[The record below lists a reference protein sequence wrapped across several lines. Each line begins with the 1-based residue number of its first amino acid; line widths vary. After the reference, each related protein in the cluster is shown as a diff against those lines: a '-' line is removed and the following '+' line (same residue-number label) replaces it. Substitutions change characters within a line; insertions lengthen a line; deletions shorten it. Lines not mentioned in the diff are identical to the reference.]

1 MAIVTIDGI
10 PVYQALVGAAD
21 TGMLRISLV
30 DDPAVQ
36 SDFVAFAA
44 QRKALS
50 YAVEDEEKRLVLGV
64 VMRADFPIYRRD
76 AKMGEYYII
85 YSADTIRQMAEKYLL
100 DGRQNEVNLMH
111 VDGSEVDGV
120 DMVQYFIKDSAKG
133 VAPAGFDGIADGSLF
148 AEFHVVNDEVWDAIK
163 AGTYKG
169 FSLEGIF
176 DLAPETDRGLV
187 EDIVDALDG
196 VFRKIFKPLKYE
208 KMTKVKGLLAR
219 LAKALVEMGNITT
232 DKGILAWDGDED
244 LKAGDAVY
252 IEDENGERSKP
263 EDGDY
268 TTEDGK
274 VIVVADGTVSEIRDL
289 EAQVAPEEGAETFG
303 SVATDKG
310 SLEWDGEE
318 DLKAGDAVFTRDEE
332 GNRVPAADG
341 DYVTEDGKTIVVA
354 EGIVSEIRDA
364 EAEVAPEEAPEVDA
378 RKAEKMSRKQ
388 EMEASYDEKYRLIA
402 EAVAAVLDGDFYI
415 LEAGDDFAVVDTW
428 DEDYVDRYYRYS
440 VSWNEDGTAN
450 VADPVE
456 VKKIWVPLDF
466 VSPFEEGASAAEQ
479 EAAALRQENEALRAE
494 VEQLKQQ
501 PAARTAHEEF
511 SGATAPAKTGNKGLD
526 RITRI
531 MSAGE

>member
-76 AKMGEYYII
+76 DKMGEYYII

-364 EAEVAPEEAPEVDA
+364 EAEVAPEVDA
-378 RKAEKMSRKQ
+378 RKDEKMARKQ
-388 EMEASYDEKYRLIA
+388 KMEASYDEKARAIIAAIAAERGEDDGWYLA
-402 EAVAAVLDGDFYI
+402 EAADDYAVI
-415 LEAGDDFAVVDTW
+415 CWW
-428 DEDYVDRYYRYS
+428 DEDYVDHYTRYE
-440 VSWNEDGTAN
+440 VSWNEDGSASVAN
-450 VADPVE
+450 PQE
-456 VKKIWVPLDF
+456 VKLIFVPVDYK
-466 VSPFEEGASAAEQ
+466 SPFEEGADAAEQ